1 MIIVGIRAM
10 SQNAEA
16 INSHVEPNTV
26 RHRRKEE
33 RGAMLERHPLRPR
46 RGERAAETSTTVNRP
61 SRRCRPDDRLQ
72 SCPKLAPLIV

>member
-16 INSHVEPNTV
+16 INSRVEPNTV
-26 RHRRKEE
+26 RHRREEE

-46 RGERAAETSTTVNRP
+46 RRERAAETSTTVNRP
-61 SRRCRPDDRLQ
+61 SHRCWPDDKFQ
-72 SCPKLAPLIV
+72 SGPKLARLIV